1 MKKLFSFLMAVVL
14 TSAAAFAQSRV
25 VTGTVVS
32 DAGNEP
38 LAGATV
44 QPVGGSAGVAT
55 DLDGRF
61 SISVPQSVQL
71 LRISYLGME
80 SQEVAVKDNLEI
92 RLKSSSTM
100 LDAVVVTGY
109 GSAKKLG
116 TVVGSVSVVDEAA
129 IENTPATTFVDALQ
143 GQVPGLAIYSNTGEP
158 ASPPSN
164 INIRGV
170 NSLEASNT
178 PLFILDGAPV
188 SSSFFTSINPAD
200 IDNITVLKD
209 ASATSIYG
217 SRAANGVIVITT
229 KKGRY
234 GEQAKVTVRGSVGW
248 SSRVRSDIDMMDSK
262 QYLQFREEQAAAF
275 GVADLS
281 QHEKDLINIH
291 GISTDW
297 QKEMMRD
304 NAPTYSFE
312 AAVQGGTEKTNY
324 YISLGHN
331 KQEGLIARSD
341 FQRETL
347 RASFD
352 TKIKE
357 WFRVGFQANLG
368 VEHYMT
374 NSVAAYAGKF
384 YINGPIVLSYA
395 MLPYDAPYY
404 YTFDE
409 NGKIQFG
416 QKAEYY
422 LYTYGGVADAN
433 FLNANNK
440 GRNNQLS
447 LNATLYE
454 QFNPIKGLTI
464 RFQQAAEGIESR
476 GTSINPALEDY
487 MTPMGV
493 MTNFGSQ
500 YLSAS
505 RGESFSRRYQ
515 FTYTNTAEYRTTIND
530 VHEITALL
538 GQESIITRANGFSVS
553 TSLQP
558 NNIQMLLT
566 NGTNVT
572 MENVGQSISEFIMNS
587 YFLQGDYGFD
597 SRYFFNFTVRR
608 DGSSKFAPGH
618 RWATFYALGAMWN
631 LKNEKFLES
640 TKWLDDLKFRVNY
653 GTTGNSGIDPYLYM
667 GTVGTGA
674 AYDGSNS
681 IGLTQQSNNELTWET
696 VAQFNVGFGYSV
708 FNRLYGNVDY
718 YIKDTHDMLMSI
730 PYSVTTGWSGG
741 MANIGSLRN
750 TGVDFEIGS
759 HIYQDKDWYVGARIN
774 FNYNKNTI
782 TELFNGLQEYPLAE
796 YGYMFQVGQ
805 DPYQYYMVRYAG
817 VDPQDGKQMWYDK
830 DGNITKVYNEN
841 DQVTLGKGFNAP
853 WTGGFGVNARY
864 KGLAIQ
870 ADFNWAGDKY
880 ILNCADQLICNPQY
894 MYNMNQSVKML
905 DSWRY
910 PGQVTDMPAITET
923 IQADTRYLQ
932 NSSFIRMKNLTVS
945 YALPKTF
952 LQKLY
957 LSDVI
962 FRFTGRNLLTFT
974 TDDYTGNDPEYV
986 GNLVRFNYPNT
997 RQYEFGVEI
1006 SF

>member
-32 DAGNEP
+32 DADNEP

-143 GQVPGLAIYSNTGEP
+143 GQVPGLAIYSHTGEP

-164 INIRGV
+164 ITIRGV

-200 IDNITVLKD
+200 IENITVLKD
-209 ASATSIYG
+209 ASATAIYG

-234 GEQAKVTVRGSVGW
+234 GEQAKVTVRGSYGW
-248 SSRVRSDIDMMDSK
+248 SARVDNKIDMMDSK
-262 QYLQFREEQAAAF
+262 QYLQFREQATAF
-275 GVADLS
+275 GFEDLS
-281 QHEKDLINIH
+281 QHEKDLINVY
-291 GISTDW
+291 GIDTNWLD
-297 QKEMMRD
+297 EMVKD
-304 NAPTYSFE
+304 DAPTYSFE
-312 AAVQGGTEKTNY
+312 AAVQGGTERTNY
-324 YISLGHN
+324 YISLGHH

-352 TKIKE
+352 TKIKD
-357 WFRVGFQANLG
+357 WFRVGFQTNFG

-374 NSVAAYAGKF
+374 NGSAANAGQWNSYNPF
-384 YINGPIVLSYA
+384 TLSYM

-404 YTFDE
+404 YSFDE
-409 NGKIQFG
+409 NGQIHFG
-416 QKAEYY
+416 QRAEYHIY
-422 LYTYGGVADAN
+422 SRAVDAN
-433 FLNANNK
+433 FVHNQNT

-454 QFNPIKGLTI
+454 QLNPIKGLTF
-464 RFQQAAEGIESR
+464 RFQQAVEGIESR
-476 GTSINPALEDY
+476 TSNIWNAVENY
-487 MTPMGV
+487 MTPNGV
-493 MTNFGSQ
+493 PTQFGED
-500 YLSAS
+500 LTSATRS
-505 RGESFSRRYQ
+505 EAFSRRYQ

-538 GQESIITRANGFSVS
+538 GQESIITRYNGFGIG
-553 TSLQP
+553 TAGQP
-558 NNIQMLLT
+558 NRTQMLLT

-572 MENVGQSISEFIMNS
+572 MSNVSQSISEFIMNS
-587 YFLQGDYGFD
+587 FFLQGDYSYD
-597 SRYFFNFTVRR
+597 SRYFFNFSVRR
-608 DGSSKFAPGH
+608 DGSSKFAPDY

-640 TKWLDDLKFRVNY
+640 TKWLDDLKLRVNY

-667 GTVGTGA
+667 GAVGTGA
-674 AYDGSNS
+674 AYDGGNS
-681 IGLTQQSNNELTWET
+681 IGLAQQSNNELTWET
-696 VAQFNVGFGYSV
+696 VAQFNVGLGYSV

-718 YIKDTHDMLMSI
+718 YIKDTRDMLMNI

-782 TELFNGLQEYPLAE
+782 TELFNGLQEYPLDE
-796 YGYMFQVGQ
+796 YGMIYRVGE
-805 DPYQYYMVRYAG
+805 DPYQFYSVRYAG

-830 DGNITKVYNEN
+830 NGNITKTYSE
-841 DQVTLGKGFNAP
+841 DDKVTLGKGFMAP

-864 KGLAIQ
+864 KGLALQ
-870 ADFNWAGDKY
+870 ADFNWAADKY
-880 ILNCADQLICNPQY
+880 IMNWTDQIICNPA
-894 MYNMNQSVKML
+894 NMIGQNMSVKML
-905 DSWRY
+905 DFWQH
-910 PGQVTDMPAITET
+910 PGQVTDIPALTET
-923 IQADTRYLQ
+923 VQPDTRYLQ
-932 NSSFIRMKNLTVS
+932 NSSFIRMKNLTLS
-945 YALPKTF
+945 YALPKSF

-974 TDDYTGNDPEYV
+974 TDDYTGTDPEYQNN
-986 GNLVRFNYPNT
+986 GVRFSYPNT